1 MSIDNRLKIRM
12 GEDDMEKEKEVN
24 MEVGKIAEGR
34 TKIEREDKLL
44 TADGYETPVTSLLIS
59 CSS

>member
-1 MSIDNRLKIRM
+1 M